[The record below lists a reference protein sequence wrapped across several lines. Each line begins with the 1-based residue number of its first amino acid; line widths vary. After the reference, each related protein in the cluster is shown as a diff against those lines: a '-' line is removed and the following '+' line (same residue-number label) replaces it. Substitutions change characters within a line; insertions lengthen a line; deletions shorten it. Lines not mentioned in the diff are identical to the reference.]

1 MKKALLVVDYT
12 VDFVAED
19 GALTC
24 GAPGQE
30 IEEAVCFITEQ
41 FIENG
46 DFVVMPV
53 DLHEENDPYHPETKL
68 FPPHN
73 IKGTDGR
80 KLYGRLQDVYD
91 RHHENIVWMDKTRY
105 SAFAG
110 TRLELM
116 LRERSIEE
124 VHIIGVCT
132 DICVLHTAIDAY
144 NEGFQI
150 VIHEQAVASFDDAG
164 HRYAMR
170 HFETILGAQ
179 IR

>member
-12 VDFVAED
+12 VDFVAQD

-24 GAPGQE
+24 GVPGQE
-30 IEEAVCFITEQ
+30 IEEAVCLITEQ
-41 FIENG
+41 FIKNG

-68 FPPHN
+68 FPAHN
-73 IKGTDGR
+73 VRGTAGR
-80 KLYGRLQDVYD
+80 KLYGRLQDVYE
-91 RHHENIVWMDKTRY
+91 RHQDDIAWLDKTRY

-110 TRLELM
+110 TRLELL
-116 LRERSIEE
+116 LRERNITE

-132 DICVLHTAIDAY
+132 DICVLHTAVDAY
-144 NEGFQI
+144 NKGFDI

-164 HRYAMR
+164 HRYALR
-170 HFETILGAQ
+170 HFETVLGAQ
-179 IR
+179 VR

>member
-12 VDFVAED
+12 VDFVAQD

-24 GAPGQE
+24 GKPGQE
-30 IEEAVCFITEQ
+30 IEEAVCTLTEQ
-41 FIENG
+41 FIESG

-53 DLHEENDPYHPETKL
+53 DLHEPNDPYHPETKL

-73 IKGTDGR
+73 IKGTHGR
-80 KLYGRLQDVYD
+80 KLYGRLQEVYE
-91 RHHENIVWMDKTRY
+91 RHQEAIVWMDKTRY

-116 LRERSIEE
+116 LRERTIEE
-124 VHIIGVCT
+124 LHIVGVCT

-144 NEGFQI
+144 NKGFRI

-170 HFETILGAQ
+170 HFETILGAHIQ
-179 IR
+179 